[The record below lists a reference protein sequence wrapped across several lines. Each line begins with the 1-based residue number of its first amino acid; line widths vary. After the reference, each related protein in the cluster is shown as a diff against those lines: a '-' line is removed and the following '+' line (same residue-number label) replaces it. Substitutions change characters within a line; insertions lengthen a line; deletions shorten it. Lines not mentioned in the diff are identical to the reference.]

1 MPSSNLGSTQWI
13 IRLKCKLH
21 KQHKLEQDIYTQEF
35 CPKQFNNKRK
45 NTFFMSKSRVTHKS
59 RNGEGDIHFKSITVS
74 LLLRC
79 HLFWE
84 TELSIPS
91 YCHFTFATRERKN
104 NCWKWHLRI
113 QSELFRINI
122 ILKAQHLTQDV
133 LFRKIYTWDT
143 DMRWLLFSEYIDVE
157 GKMASPPTSAVE
169 FGWNRKWTRDGR
181 LEGTQGG
188 FSQTILS
195 LGGALIPPSTSQP
208 LFPLHFSTSPCP
220 LPLLSQQTLVKH
232 ISNLS

>member
-143 DMRWLLFSEYIDVE
+143 DMRWLFFSEYIDVE

-181 LEGTQGG
+181 HPGRVFPDNPLPRRG
-188 FSQTILS
+188 S
-195 LGGALIPPSTSQP
+195 PSSV
-208 LFPLHFSTSPCP
+208 HFSTSPSP
-220 LPLLSQQTLVKH
+220 PLL
-232 ISNLS
+232 NLSVSPSSAFPADTGQAHL